1 MADGY
6 GGWLMAMAIVLV
18 PLPSAISHQPSAMT
32 ALFSLAAAG
41 PLFPRPFEL
50 RLRAAAPRAALAL
63 AHPLEDLDEA
73 EIHLA
78 QLHVHADDLHLHL
91 VAEAVDLVRVLAAQ
105 QVRAL
110 DGPVVVVRHRR
121 DVDHALDEML
131 HELDEEA
138 EGRDAGHVA
147 LELVADLVG

>member
-1 MADGY
+1 MVNGY
-6 GGWLMAMAIVLV
+6 GYR
-18 PLPSAISHQPSAMT
+18 PLSLCHQPSAISHQPSAMT

-50 RLRAAAPRAALAL
+50 RLRAAAARAALAL
-63 AHPLEDLDEA
+63 AHPLEDLAEA

-78 QLHVHADDLHLHL
+78 QLHVHADDRHLHL
-91 VAEAVDLVRVLAAQ
+91 VAQAVALVRVLAAQ

-110 DGPVVVVRHRR
+110 DEPVVVVRHRR